1 MVNAIY
7 WFLTVELIG
16 LIIFPFL
23 FLLLP
28 NLKDRGYS
36 SAKAIGLLVFSWF
49 MWISGSIK
57 LLPSPSLSLW
67 MVLICFGVFALLVAK
82 KNWSDIKLFLK
93 LEGHVLIFSELV
105 FLLAYFFWI
114 YYKFHDPFINTTE
127 QPMDFALFNASL
139 RSDFF
144 PPMDP
149 WLSGHSVPYYY
160 FGYLIFAN
168 VAELTI
174 ISPFIA
180 YNLALST
187 VGALSAAAIFGLSY
201 NLIRLH
207 GCTAG
212 RAVLFSFLGPL
223 MLIL

>member
-57 LLPSPSLSLW
+57 LLPSTSLTLW
-67 MVLICFGVFALLVAK
+67 MVLMCFGLFALLVAK

-93 LEGHVLIFSELV
+93 LEL
-105 FLLAYFFWI
+105 
-114 YYKFHDPFINTTE
+114 
-127 QPMDFALFNASL
+127 
-139 RSDFF
+139 
-144 PPMDP
+144 
-149 WLSGHSVPYYY
+149 
-160 FGYLIFAN
+160 
-168 VAELTI
+168 
-174 ISPFIA
+174 
-180 YNLALST
+180 
-187 VGALSAAAIFGLSY
+187 
-201 NLIRLH
+201 
-207 GCTAG
+207 
-212 RAVLFSFLGPL
+212 PL
-223 MLIL
+223 

>member
-57 LLPSPSLSLW
+57 LLPSTSLTLW

-82 KNWSDIKLFLK
+82 RNWSDIRLFLK
-93 LEGHVLIFSELV
+93 LEGHVLIFSIFFAKIV
-105 FLLAYFFWI
+105 SSDDALLTEAHFFGVI
-114 YYKFHDPFINTTE
+114 
-127 QPMDFALFNASL
+127 
-139 RSDFF
+139 
-144 PPMDP
+144 
-149 WLSGHSVPYYY
+149 
-160 FGYLIFAN
+160 
-168 VAELTI
+168 
-174 ISPFIA
+174 
-180 YNLALST
+180 
-187 VGALSAAAIFGLSY
+187 
-201 NLIRLH
+201 
-207 GCTAG
+207 
-212 RAVLFSFLGPL
+212 
-223 MLIL
+223 